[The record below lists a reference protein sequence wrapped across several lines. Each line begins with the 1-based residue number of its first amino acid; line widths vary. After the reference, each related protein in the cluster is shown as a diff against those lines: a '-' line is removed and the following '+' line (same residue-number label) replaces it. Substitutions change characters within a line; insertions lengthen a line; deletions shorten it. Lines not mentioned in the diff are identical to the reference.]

1 MTNGQTIQL
10 RVFTSDSLGELRST
24 QITVGDGAA
33 RTWNVTNVAVAD
45 DNPDFFDFFD
55 KINQQPST
63 PVDSEYV
70 TITGINVPTNIACDN
85 PNADIIVYDPVSG
98 NTTLY
103 GPATTIVNNQQVKIR
118 LTSSPDPGGEVN
130 TNVTIGN
137 SPLTQLTDIWRVFT
151 TTDGDL
157 IPDAFYFVDKDNQPP
172 NTLIT
177 SNTVLITGI
186 TGAAPMNIT
195 NGEFRI
201 NGGNWVSNGT
211 LNNGDT
217 LQLRILTAPTLST
230 PKTMNIT
237 IG

>member
-1 MTNGQTIQL
+1 M
-10 RVFTSDSLGELRST
+10 
-24 QITVGDGAA
+24 
-33 RTWNVTNVAVAD
+33 
-45 DNPDFFDFFD
+45 
-55 KINQQPST
+55 
-63 PVDSEYV
+63 
-70 TITGINVPTNIACDN
+70 
-85 PNADIIVYDPVSG
+85 
-98 NTTLY
+98 Y

-201 NGGNWVSNGT
+201 NGGNWVSTGF

-217 LQLRILTAPTLST
+217 SVSYTHLRAHET
-230 PKTMNIT
+230 
-237 IG
+237 